1 MSEYLE
7 SHRDDYYARLR
18 GISQHG
24 DWTGWV
30 EFFLA
35 AIAVQAQTNTDR
47 VRRILSLYEEMK
59 ARIAE
64 LTRSQYAVKLL
75 DALFDRPIF
84 RPGDFVA
91 RTGIAKNTVLPFL
104 RRPRDAGVLAVLREG
119 SGRRSAILAFSEL
132 LNRAEGRKI
141 L

>member
-1 MSEYLE
+1 M
-7 SHRDDYYARLR
+7 
-18 GISQHG
+18 
-24 DWTGWV
+24 
-30 EFFLA
+30 
-35 AIAVQAQTNTDR
+35 AIAVQSPTNTDR

-64 LTRSQYAVKLL
+64 LTRSQYAVKML
-75 DALFDRPIF
+75 DALFDRPVF
-84 RPGDFVA
+84 RPGDFVV

-104 RRPRDAGVLAVLREG
+104 KRLREAGVLTVLREG